1 MSLGVLRAVEDGEAP
16 QPGTLRIL
24 AHPVRLRIL
33 SALTGRA
40 LSIAEIARELG
51 IRHANASYHVRQLAS
66 VGLIRLT
73 PDRGRR
79 ARGGGGPERRYTY
92 AAEQIDKV
100 DDDPEARPLLYRAL
114 VDELLRRSAADSGS
128 GSRTLADAE
137 LWVCPQLWTDVVTR
151 VRDAVD
157 DLHRGARPPESG
169 GSVPVSATV
178 AMFRM

>member
-1 MSLGVLRAVEDGEAP
+1 MSLGVLHAVPDGEAP
-16 QPGTLRIL
+16 QVSTLRAL

-40 LSIAEIARELG
+40 LSAAEIARELR
-51 IRHANASYHVRQLAS
+51 IRHANASYHVRQLANA
-66 VGLIRLT
+66 GLIELAEERT
-73 PDRGRR
+73 IRGDR
-79 ARGGGGPERRYTY
+79 ERRYTY
-92 AAEQIDKV
+92 AAERLDQIS
-100 DDDPEARPLLYRAL
+100 DDPEARPLLYRAL

-137 LWVCPQLWTDVVTR
+137 LWVCPTLWTDVVKR

-157 DLHRGARPPESG
+157 DLHRGARPPESTG
-169 GSVPVSATV
+169 AVPVSATV